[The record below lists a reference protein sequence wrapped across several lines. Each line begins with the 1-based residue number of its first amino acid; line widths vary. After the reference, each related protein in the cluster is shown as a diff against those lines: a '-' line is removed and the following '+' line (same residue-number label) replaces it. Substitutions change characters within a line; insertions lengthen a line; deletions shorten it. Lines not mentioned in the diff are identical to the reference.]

1 MQGAQRRPRRPVRS
15 PCRRESSSGSS
26 GAGSPGGRS
35 SPRNDEPRDLLI
47 FSCNPKACALPG
59 LDDEAHA
66 VQRAYP
72 RDADVRQVR
81 NLDPNELRQELRT
94 RPPRAFM
101 FIGHANIE
109 LEGQRTLAFTDRRR
123 ELVAVR
129 PETLASML
137 GQFSPARGGPLELV
151 FLNGCESEALGQAVR
166 RAGIPHVVCWRT
178 LVENGAARPF
188 SEAFFS
194 AYAQQGCDAA
204 EAFEQV
210 PGWPSLAMR
219 HEPTNPK
226 PNPSHTMAAHVHV
239 IGAHVHVVA
248 GKAGAGDDPA
258 PGPPEW
264 YARLRPQVRAARPG
278 HGGGR
283 RGGGARLA
291 HEQPR
296 GGHSAAARRPHCRG

>member
-1 MQGAQRRPRRPVRS
+1 MQRPRRPVRS
-15 PCRRESSSGSS
+15 PCRRESSGSS
-26 GAGSPGGRS
+26 GASSPGGRS

-81 NLDPNELRQELRT
+81 NLDPNSLRQELRT

-109 LEGQRTLAFTDRRR
+109 LEGQRTLAFTDGRR
-123 ELVAVR
+123 ELVAVK

-194 AYAQQGCDAA
+194 AYAQHGCDAA

-210 PGWPSLAMR
+210 VEWSLCAM
-219 HEPTNPK
+219 H
-226 PNPSHTMAAHVHV
+226 
-239 IGAHVHVVA
+239 
-248 GKAGAGDDPA
+248 
-258 PGPPEW
+258 
-264 YARLRPQVRAARPG
+264 RAMHRAM
-278 HGGGR
+278 H
-283 RGGGARLA
+283 
-291 HEQPR
+291 
-296 GGHSAAARRPHCRG
+296 

>member
-1 MQGAQRRPRRPVRS
+1 M
-15 PCRRESSSGSS
+15 
-26 GAGSPGGRS
+26 
-35 SPRNDEPRDLLI
+35 
-47 FSCNPKACALPG
+47 
-59 LDDEAHA
+59 
-66 VQRAYP
+66 QRAYP

-101 FIGHANIE
+101 FIGHANVQ

-166 RAGIPHVVCWRT
+166 RAGIPYVVCWRT

-194 AYAQQGCDAA
+194 AYAQHGCDAA

-210 PGWPSLAMR
+210 VEWSLR
-219 HEPTNPK
+219 VTLR
-226 PNPSHTMAAHVHV
+226 AHGH
-239 IGAHVHVVA
+239 AH
-248 GKAGAGDDPA
+248 
-258 PGPPEW
+258 
-264 YARLRPQVRAARPG
+264 G
-278 HGGGR
+278 HGTCTCCNAPHDAGEA
-283 RGGGARLA
+283 GGGL
-291 HEQPR
+291 PR
-296 GGHSAAARRPHCRG
+296 TYHM

>member
-1 MQGAQRRPRRPVRS
+1 MQGAQQRRPRRPVRS

-81 NLDPNELRQELRT
+81 NLDPNELRQELCT

-129 PETLASML
+129 PATLASML

-151 FLNGCESEALGQAVR
+151 FLNGCESEALGKAVR
-166 RAGIPHVVCWRT
+166 KAGIPNVVCWRT

-188 SEAFFS
+188 SEAFFT

-210 PGWPSLAMR
+210 PAWPPLAMR
-219 HEPTNPK
+219 H
-226 PNPSHTMAAHVHV
+226 S
-239 IGAHVHVVA
+239 
-248 GKAGAGDDPA
+248 
-258 PGPPEW
+258 PPLS
-264 YARLRPQVRAARPG
+264 RTRAA
-278 HGGGR
+278 
-283 RGGGARLA
+283 
-291 HEQPR
+291 
-296 GGHSAAARRPHCRG
+296 